1 MTKRYILGL
10 FVFSILF
17 SFLTASNVNAQNNR
31 EGIKISPV
39 RLEELVDPGQI
50 ISKTVKVTNQSNTP
64 REIFVFL
71 RDFKAE
77 GEGGQAKLLEPGT
90 ENGSYLASWI
100 EVATSGI
107 SFLGNEEK
115 EIPFIVKVP
124 EDVGPGGYYGAV
136 VFGTKPPKFS
146 DESDN
151 RGAGMSIGQQAAT
164 LLLFQVKGDVYEEAS
179 IREFSTDKKY
189 YNTPFDIQFST
200 RIENKGNVHVA
211 PIGTLTI
218 KNQIGKTVE
227 EIIFN
232 EKVSNVLPHTFRKF
246 AHNWSGDMAIG
257 KYTATLGL
265 TYGTPT
271 DMGGQGMQSLYT
283 ERTFWIF
290 PWKIIISI
298 SITILVLAII
308 IWILLRVYKNKAVKK
323 AMEAAGLAEV
333 KYVKTYEGPSPS
345 THLIL
350 IVSVVLVSVLL
361 LLGIIYLFIFA

>member
-1 MTKRYILGL
+1 MAKRYFLALFILSL
-10 FVFSILF
+10 
-17 SFLTASNVNAQNNR
+17 FLTFPNLEKVQAQSS

-39 RLEELVDPGQI
+39 RLEDLVDPGQV
-50 ISKTVKVTNQSNTP
+50 ISKTVKVTNQSSNE

-77 GEGGQAKLLEPGT
+77 GEGGQAKLIEPGS
-90 ENGSYLASWI
+90 ESGSFLASWV

-107 SFLGNEEK
+107 SFLPFEEK
-115 EIPFIVKVP
+115 EIPFIIRVP
-124 EDVGPGGYYGAV
+124 KNAGPGGYYGAV

-146 DESDN
+146 EESEN

-164 LLLFQVKGDVYEEAS
+164 LLLFQVKGDAHEEAS
-179 IREFSTDKKY
+179 IREFSTDKEY
-189 YNTPFDIQFST
+189 YNTPFDIEFTT

-211 PIGTLTI
+211 PVGILTI

-232 EKVSNVLPHTFRKF
+232 EKVSNILPKTFRKF
-246 AHNWSGDMAIG
+246 NYSWSGDMAIG
-257 KYTATLGL
+257 KYTAILGL

-271 DMGGQGMQSLYT
+271 KMGGQGMQSLYT

-290 PWKIIISI
+290 PWKIISLISV
-298 SITILVLAII
+298 SILLFVII
-308 IWILLRVYKNKAVKK
+308 AWILLRIYKNKAVKK
-323 AMEAAGLAEV
+323 AMEEAGLAEV

-345 THLIL
+345 AHLSL
-350 IVSVVLVSVLL
+350 IISMVVVSVLL
-361 LLGIIYLFIFA
+361 LLGIIYLFVFA